1 MSEKLK
7 IHIEQDN
14 DTPESA
20 EFQDSKAHESE
31 NTKPEQHS
39 EQTKAEKQEELS
51 AIRQEINKEAK
62 SLNKSEIDSTKP
74 EKNPGAQGPINK
86 ELKDMMRTRT
96 LTRIRKELSAPNK
109 TLSKVIHSKPVE
121 KASVIGE
128 KTIARPIGLLGGAL
142 IALIGSVAT
151 LYMAK
156 HYGFEYNLLLFFI
169 LFAGGYLAFT
179 IVEVLILIA
188 KRIKQ

>member
-20 EFQDSKAHESE
+20 EFQEHKSHETES
-31 NTKPEQHS
+31 TKPEQHN

-51 AIRQEINKEAK
+51 AIRQEISKEAK
-62 SLNKSEIDSTKP
+62 TLNKSEVDSTKP
-74 EKNPGAQGPINK
+74 EKAPGAQGPINK